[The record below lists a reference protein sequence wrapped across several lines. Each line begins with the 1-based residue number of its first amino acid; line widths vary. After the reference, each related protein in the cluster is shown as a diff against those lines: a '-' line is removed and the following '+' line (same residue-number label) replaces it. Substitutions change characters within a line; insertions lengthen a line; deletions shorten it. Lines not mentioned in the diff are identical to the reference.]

1 MKIASFPFSFKGEGY
16 LGKIYRP
23 YIQIYITSDK
33 VDEWVHVEMLVDT
46 GADYSLFPKRYAQ
59 LLQINL
65 DKDCKPE
72 KTHGV
77 GGLEKIYLCKSGVT
91 IKIGNL
97 EKAIPVGFLSRDDV
111 PALLG
116 RLQAL
121 EVLEMTM
128 KNRVTTFEI

>member
-1 MKIASFPFSFKGEGY
+1 MKIASFPFSFKGEVH

-33 VDEWVHVEMLVDT
+33 VDEWVYVEMLVDT

-72 KTHGV
+72 KTHGI
-77 GGLEKIYLCKSGVT
+77 GGLEKIYLCKSSVT
-91 IKIGNL
+91 IKIGSF
-97 EKAIPVGFLSRDDV
+97 EKVIPVGFLSRDDV

-121 EVLEMTM
+121 EILEMTM
-128 KNRVTTFEI
+128 KNKVTTFSM